1 MPVHASLGSLAHE
14 CALRGAGP
22 CSSCIMFRVCLVS
35 KQGNQPPKA
44 IISGQLLWRVPLPW
58 LPPLISAQVLWAV
71 LGELR
76 PSWCWPCPPTPR
88 ARAACEATA
97 AAQTVGEGMFQ
108 RGREVGGSWWL
119 HPSSMW
125 PVPGELG
132 DCPCWLVPLP
142 CPVPS
147 VHSSFWDWLLSA
159 PHCCPFQRNANWD
172 IDSHEC
178 PGGRDSLGCLGTQG
192 TLEFS
197 EGPRGPRF
205 RSRWDAFQYWEILP
219 GRGRALSSGV
229 WPQGSVHAA
238 APEEGAPGHPLP
250 CCSSLSQNT
259 HGFYRFLER
268 GPWKGSLRWE
278 NPRGAGP
285 TPVTLVSRASPQP
298 SPGNVCR
305 RTAQRMPPLGF
316 PVLPART
323 WRRNTRLFLEFKL
336 NNKVQ
341 RQLLW
346 SHICNT
352 SDCALIISTSL
363 PARVRSRA
371 TWHGDS
377 CGF

>member
-44 IISGQLLWRVPLPW
+44 IMSGQLLWRVPLPW

-178 PGGRDSLGCLGTQG
+178 PGGRDSLGCLEPRA
-192 TLEFS
+192 LWSFL
-197 EGPRGPRF
+197 RGPGG
-205 RSRWDAFQYWEILP
+205 P
-219 GRGRALSSGV
+219 GSGAGGMPSSIGKSSLGGAGHSAQV
-229 WPQGSVHAA
+229 FGLKVLFMQQHLRKGLLATPFPA
-238 APEEGAPGHPLP
+238 APP
-250 CCSSLSQNT
+250 
-259 HGFYRFLER
+259 
-268 GPWKGSLRWE
+268 
-278 NPRGAGP
+278 
-285 TPVTLVSRASPQP
+285 
-298 SPGNVCR
+298 
-305 RTAQRMPPLGF
+305 
-316 PVLPART
+316 
-323 WRRNTRLFLEFKL
+323 
-336 NNKVQ
+336 
-341 RQLLW
+341 
-346 SHICNT
+346 
-352 SDCALIISTSL
+352 
-363 PARVRSRA
+363 
-371 TWHGDS
+371 
-377 CGF
+377 